1 MKDASNNIRV
11 IYVNALNGNL
21 SYNGQDVPVYGQTP
35 FRTTPKNYVVIS
47 SITESANNNNQYFGN
62 LVDVVIDIF
71 SEQYRVYDN
80 GVVDN
85 IASQILTILIPD
97 TAVDGFSDSDFV
109 VYPTAR
115 TSSNYLPLQNG
126 DNFVA
131 RKIITISNLVNQK

>member
-11 IYVNALNGNL
+11 IYVNALNGNI

-35 FRTTPKNYVVIS
+35 FRTPPKNYVVIS
-47 SITESANNNNQYFGN
+47 SITETANNNNQYFGN
-62 LVDVVIDIF
+62 SVDVVIDIF
-71 SEQYRVYDN
+71 SEQYRIYDN
-80 GVVDN
+80 AVVDN
-85 IASQILTILIPD
+85 IAGQILNILIPD

-115 TSSNYLPLQNG
+115 TSSQYLPLQNG
-126 DNFVA
+126 ENFVA